1 MTSAWKRRSGARTY
15 ARSVTR
21 SRTASRLLPLLAV
34 ALLATGLLAGCGTGG
49 DAPNGRDTSL
59 VLDFT
64 PNAVHAGIY
73 LAVDRGFDGAEGIH
87 LSVAP
92 PGATTDALKELL
104 GGRADFAILDIHD
117 LALARQKGSEVV
129 GVVPLV
135 QVPLAAVLTQ
145 PDVKT
150 PKDLD
155 GGRAGVT
162 GLPSDEAV
170 LDTVVR
176 GGGGDPDRVK
186 RVTIG
191 FNAVAALVGGKVDAA
206 TAFWN
211 VEGLAA
217 KAKRPGIREF
227 RVNDYGAPSYPEL
240 VIAARQETIDE
251 EPSVVKALLG
261 TLRRGYTE
269 AISDPASAV
278 SAMTR
283 QVPGLNAKQLAE
295 QLTAVS
301 PSFTVGVKEFGA
313 FNRAHL
319 DAWSTWEAEV
329 GITKTPPDVPLTFW
343 FGGTPTA

>member
-1 MTSAWKRRSGARTY
+1 
-15 ARSVTR
+15 VTR
-21 SRTASRLLPLLAV
+21 NRPALLLPLIAAAV
-34 ALLATGLLAGCGTGG
+34 LGAAALTGCGGG
-49 DAPNGRDTSL
+49 GGQPTDRDTSL

-73 LAVDRGFDGAEGIH
+73 LAVDRGFDGAEG
-87 LSVAP
+87 LNLKVAP
-92 PGATTDALKELL
+92 PGASTDALKELV

-117 LALARQKGSEVV
+117 LALARQSGADVV

-135 QVPLAAVLTQ
+135 QVPLAAVLAQ

-150 PKDLD
+150 PRDLN
-155 GGRAGVT
+155 GRRAGVT

-176 GGGGDPDRVK
+176 GGGGDPATVRK
-186 RVTIG
+186 ITIG

-217 KAKRPGIREF
+217 RARRPGIREF
-227 RVNDYGAPSYPEL
+227 RVDQYGAPSYPEL

-251 EPSVVKALLG
+251 NPQVVEALRD

-269 AISDPASAV
+269 TIADPASAV

-283 QVPGLNAKQLAE
+283 QVPGLNAKELAA

-301 PSFTVGVKEFGA
+301 PAFTVGVRSFGT
-313 FNRAHL
+313 FNRPHL
-319 DAWSTWEAEV
+319 DQWSAWEAKV
-329 GITKTPPDVPLTFW
+329 GITRKPPDVLDTFW
-343 FGGTPTA
+343 FGN